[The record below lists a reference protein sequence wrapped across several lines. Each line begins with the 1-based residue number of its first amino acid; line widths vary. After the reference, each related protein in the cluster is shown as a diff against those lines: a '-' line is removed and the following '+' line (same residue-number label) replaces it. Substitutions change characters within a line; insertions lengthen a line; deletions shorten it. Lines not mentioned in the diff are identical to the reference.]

1 MSFFIKGDEVKE
13 KYEQI
18 WDVIKNKLKIK
29 FHSLPVYD
37 KKYFKTKVREY
48 EGMIKTNF
56 LGHGM
61 PKENI
66 HYTCIACITIN
77 SAMKMDKKYFPQ
89 VYLQMQI

>member
-13 KYEQI
+13 KYKQI

-56 LGHGM
+56 LGNGM

-77 SAMKMDKKYFPQ
+77 SVMKMDKKYFPQ
-89 VYLQMQI
+89 VYLQIQI